1 MPVTVPPPPYKAPF
15 VDRSGSLSTA
25 WQTWF
30 RELFL
35 RIGGTVA
42 KSNVEL
48 ETIQLEGL
56 EEVQADIA
64 ILETSLSTLQGTVT
78 TQGNTIASLQSSI
91 NDLLQEP
98 WP

>member
-1 MPVTVPPPPYKAPF
+1 MPITIPPPPYKSPF
-15 VDRSGSLSTA
+15 VDRSGSLAPS
-25 WQTWF
+25 WQNWF
-30 RELFL
+30 RDLFL
-35 RIGGTVA
+35 RIGGTIA

-56 EEVQADIA
+56 EEVQADITA
-64 ILETSLSTLQGTVT
+64 LENSLSSLQGTVT
-78 TQGNTIASLQSSI
+78 TQGNTITSLQSSI